1 MDFSTFNMGGGAT
14 NQWGMPMQI
23 QNGFDNADS
32 GNLQKYL
39 QMANAIQ
46 SQFAQQAQ
54 SIPPIP
60 MPQAPSIQTNGG
72 ENGVGYRQP
81 GFMRKGL
88 LG

>member
-1 MDFSTFNMGGGAT
+1 MDFSQFMGGAT

-23 QNGFDNADS
+23 QNGFDSS
-32 GNLQKYL
+32 GGGDLQKYL
-39 QMANAIQ
+39 QMSNAIQ
-46 SQFAQQAQ
+46 AQFAQKDASMPQMA
-54 SIPPIP
+54 

-72 ENGVGYRQP
+72 ESGVGYRQP